1 MSSPGGAW
9 EELRAEQ
16 DRERER
22 AQFLP
27 IARALRNSWRPPR
40 RIGVPVW
47 RLSAAAAF
55 AVVCTLAW
63 RLAPHLRGHE
73 NVAFLIGSASEPG
86 QVGAWIA
93 APSGDA
99 LPLQFS
105 DGTLFT
111 LAAGS
116 RARVSA
122 VGVNGARIV
131 VERGRASASVVHRA
145 SSHWLVDVGPFAVNV
160 TGTQFDVSWDADD
173 EVFRLALREGSVLV
187 SGPCLRAPRPID
199 RGHVLRVLCK
209 GGREEIVE
217 TRADNEGSDLRR
229 SPPVAAADVAQT
241 SDGAHH
247 DDALAPPE
255 LLPRRA
261 DGANLADKARAASS
275 SYPASS
281 LVVHTE
287 TWRRLIVAGRYREAL
302 DLVERTG
309 FEQQCAKASGADLLE
324 LGDAARF
331 AGNPLRARQA
341 YLAARAKLPGG
352 GRSTYGLGLTAFDR
366 EKDFASAARWFDT
379 YLNEQ
384 PDGLLRREAE
394 GRLME
399 SWQRAN
405 NREKARE
412 SAEQYLRDYPD
423 GTQAPLARQLATH

>member
-1 MSSPGGAW
+1 MNSPGEMW

-27 IARALRNSWRPPR
+27 AARALRNSWRPPR
-40 RIGVPVW
+40 RKGALVW
-47 RLSAAAAF
+47 QLAAAAAF
-55 AVVCTLAW
+55 AAVCTLGW

-73 NVAFLIGSASEPG
+73 NLAFLVGSAGEPG

-93 APSGDA
+93 APSGDP

-122 VGVNGARIV
+122 VDANGARIV

-160 TGTQFDVSWDADD
+160 TGTRFDVSWDAND

-209 GGREEIVE
+209 GGREEIIE
-217 TRADNEGSDLRR
+217 TRADDPEVDLRQTA
-229 SPPVAAADVAQT
+229 PVAAADATPSSEDPRYAQ
-241 SDGAHH
+241 AVV
-247 DDALAPPE
+247 PPE
-255 LLPRRA
+255 LPPRAA
-261 DGANLADKARAASS
+261 DGANFAGGAQAAAFTH
-275 SYPASS
+275 PASTP
-281 LVVHTE
+281 LVHTE
-287 TWRRLIVAGRYREAL
+287 TWRRLISAGRYREAL

-352 GRSTYGLGLTAFDR
+352 GRSTYGLGLTAFDKER
-366 EKDFASAARWFDT
+366 DFVSAARWFET

-399 SWQRAN
+399 AWERAS
-405 NREKARE
+405 NREKARQ